1 MRVFM
6 QPTKDFGGE
15 LVYNALSLTPLYER
29 SFNLQARGGIAYNS
43 HPIPKRGEHKLF
55 IRGGRLMV

>member
-1 MRVFM
+1 
-6 QPTKDFGGE
+6 

>member
-1 MRVFM
+1 MEIFFH
-6 QPTKDFGGE
+6 PTKDFDGE

-43 HPIPKRGEHKLF
+43 HPIPQRREHKLF
-55 IRGGRLMV
+55 VRGKMLMV